1 MNMLML
7 PFITIAPKTIGPE
20 GEIENEWNE
29 ALKKEEKNFFGLD
42 LVPGKGRMI
51 RHFLD
56 RALKKS
62 FAKKT
67 CSLLIE
73 LPKTLWDN

>member
-62 FAKKT
+62 FAKKN
-67 CSLLIE
+67 LLTANWVA
-73 LPKTLWDN
+73 KNFMR

>member
-73 LPKTLWDN
+73 LPKTLWEN